1 MKHIHFIDPQVE
13 TFIKCR
19 KALKFRFGW
28 KRKLKTLRNRGDVV
42 TVFYNYKF
50 SSEIMVKNLGF
61 SKHSHVTEYE
71 FIYFDGTQHFESS
84 KFSCIACSSL
94 FALEPSIEETY
105 LIYSSHTFT
114 SEELACA
121 CNLKEVGQKYK
132 FATVEK
138 TTVKHDGENDKVGHE
153 EVVTAKELFIKYK
166 GYNEETEQKEF
177 VFSIDNKECKCA
189 FEIVD

>member
-61 SKHSHVTEYE
+61 RIKQVFMYCLLVT
-71 FIYFDGTQHFESS
+71 FCT
-84 KFSCIACSSL
+84 
-94 FALEPSIEETY
+94 
-105 LIYSSHTFT
+105 
-114 SEELACA
+114 
-121 CNLKEVGQKYK
+121 
-132 FATVEK
+132 
-138 TTVKHDGENDKVGHE
+138 
-153 EVVTAKELFIKYK
+153 
-166 GYNEETEQKEF
+166 
-177 VFSIDNKECKCA
+177 
-189 FEIVD
+189 